1 MGTVLPPAAF
11 RFECFH
17 GARPSP
23 EPFGVRGKDES
34 SLYPSYVALS
44 DKSGGFICGGSLI
57 ARNVVLT
64 ASHCL
69 DGIKQA
75 TIGPLKLK
83 KGYVSGGTTTTVA
96 KMIGHPQYSKRTYI
110 NDVALLVLSKPL
122 DGFKPAKLATST
134 PKLKTKITV
143 VGHGAT
149 ERAQSS
155 SELLRASMTVRA
167 GSYCSGTD
175 PGAICLEAKKVKN
188 GYMEVCSGDSG
199 GPGYASGGVVS
210 GVVSYGPDKKCGRN
224 PWSVFADV
232 SYFSGWIK
240 KTMSKIDGK
249 DSSPAS
255 DDDDYA
261 EYDYDE
267 EYDRSQGDY
276 EYEEYEDEY
285 E

>member
-1 MGTVLPPAAF
+1 M
-11 RFECFH
+11 
-17 GARPSP
+17 
-23 EPFGVRGKDES
+23 
-34 SLYPSYVALS
+34 
-44 DKSGGFICGGSLI
+44 
-57 ARNVVLT
+57 
-64 ASHCL
+64 
-69 DGIKQA
+69 
-75 TIGPLKLK
+75 K